1 MLPVLYDVNDET
13 WSSTTFLIFASS
25 SGVIEPAAISCR
37 SGPCVE
43 VRCWRNSAS
52 HFVILSTGTG
62 SS

>member
-25 SGVIEPAAISCR
+25 SGVIEPAAISVR

-43 VRCWRNSAS
+43 VRC
-52 HFVILSTGTG
+52 
-62 SS
+62 